1 MQHESTFHVAPISK
15 ALKVSDAGNP
25 AVKVR
30 RAEIAQAR
38 VRLGFDVLGEGC
50 REPRLADARLA
61 GD

>member
-1 MQHESTFHVAPISK
+1 MSPPISK